1 MSHFLVLL
9 ACAAVSDEDELEGGH
24 VGGGV
29 GGGGRG
35 GGGHRALGVALLP
48 LVILVKNGNVLG
60 LLLVLRKVTKGAA
73 EWRQKRELGEKRGSK
88 IN

>member
-1 MSHFLVLL
+1 MVLL

-48 LVILVKNGNVLG
+48 LV
-60 LLLVLRKVTKGAA
+60 
-73 EWRQKRELGEKRGSK
+73 
-88 IN
+88 